1 MGRLIVQ
8 AGLGAALAL
17 AGVQARAQ
25 SQVDSREGIALEN
38 EILELRQQLQQ
49 TQQQMAGLQQLQA
62 QTGAPSVPAAV
73 PEGEAPP
80 PAVAPGAPSDV
91 VAQLLVRV
99 SALEEQVR
107 TLKGSVDELS
117 NTQQRDHDDLT
128 KQIGDLA
135 FKVNPAGANPQG
147 GAPGGAPATGAA
159 PETGADGTT
168 SVPADMF
175 PNAPPPPAPAP
186 HRTPD
191 QMLKLGQAAL
201 ARRDYDA
208 AATAAKEVLALG
220 PGPRA
225 GEAQYLLAHAEAGK
239 HDYKTAA
246 ASYFAVYKAS
256 PRSVRG
262 AESLIG
268 VANAFLGMG
277 DKPHACQTLLK
288 FGAEFPHP
296 DASLRGA
303 AGSVRKRAGC

>member
-1 MGRLIVQ
+1 MRRLI
-8 AGLGAALAL
+8 LRAALAAVLGL

-62 QTGAPSVPAAV
+62 QAGGAAVPAPV

-80 PAVAPGAPSDV
+80 PVAAAGAAPSDV

-135 FKVNPAGANPQG
+135 FKVNPGAAAPGAGPAPAPDAGAAG
-147 GAPGGAPATGAA
+147 EPGTS
-159 PETGADGTT
+159 

-175 PNAPPPPAPAP
+175 PTAPAPAPPAP
-186 HRTPD
+186 HRTPE

-208 AATAAKEVLALG
+208 AASAAEGVLALG

-225 GEAQYLLAHAEAGK
+225 ADAQYLLAHAEAGK

-256 PRSVRG
+256 PRSTRG

-277 DKPHACQTLLK
+277 DKPHACQTLVK

-296 DASLRGA
+296 DAALRGA
-303 AGSVRKRAGC
+303 AVSVRKRAGC